1 MSLIIE
7 NENCN
12 NSQNNEDNKIK
23 ESESIN
29 YLELDKLRKNI
40 EDLDNIHHI
49 EIAKIFKKNNIDL
62 TENNNGIFINLNL
75 LDIKIINEIKEYL
88 NYVKTQENDILKI
101 EMQKEKIENKYF
113 NN

>member
-1 MSLIIE
+1 MSLISE
-7 NENCN
+7 NINE
-12 NSQNNEDNKIK
+12 EDNEKIINN
-23 ESESIN
+23 SIN
-29 YLELDKLRKNI
+29 YLELDKLRKSI

-49 EIAKIFKKNNIDL
+49 QIGKILKKNNIEL

-88 NYVKTQENDILKI
+88 LYVKTQQNDIEKI
-101 EMQKEKIENKYF
+101 EKQKEKIENKYF

>member
-7 NENCN
+7 NENE
-12 NSQNNEDNKIK
+12 NEK
-23 ESESIN
+23 EKEFIN
-29 YLELDKLRKNI
+29 YLELDKLRKSI
-40 EDLDNIHHI
+40 EDLYTIHHV
-49 EIAKIFKKNNIDL
+49 EIGKIFKKNNIEL

-75 LDIKIINEIKEYL
+75 LDIKIINQIREYL
-88 NYVKTQENDILKI
+88 LYVKTQENDILKI